1 MKIRKQDGP
10 EGAGGVP
17 AERDRSEAM
26 RFSAD
31 SPKRSRQPYTKI
43 QKGNSI
49 QRKTLAGA
57 LAEYENDTM
66 VQKGREYGRKTKR
79 QNISAETK
87 ENDYHNGVVVLVIFI
102 GYTILGSLLSAVYAK
117 DSTPEG
123 DGEMRGVWVSTVYSL
138 DYPEAVTADE
148 EALRQQAD
156 EILDDSK
163 AMGMNAVFLQ
173 VRPSADAL
181 YDRNIIRGAG
191 ILPEHRE
198 KRRKTVL
205 TLWNTGWKPRMREAW
220 SSTPGST
227 PIG

>member
-1 MKIRKQDGP
+1 MRTTQWFRREGNMAEKQSDKTYQQKRKRMITIT
-10 EGAGGVP
+10 A
-17 AERDRSEAM
+17 
-26 RFSAD
+26 
-31 SPKRSRQPYTKI
+31 
-43 QKGNSI
+43 
-49 QRKTLAGA
+49 
-57 LAEYENDTM
+57 
-66 VQKGREYGRKTKR
+66 
-79 QNISAETK
+79 
-87 ENDYHNGVVVLVIFI
+87 VVVLVIFI

-181 YDRNIIRGAG
+181 YGIG
-191 ILPEHRE
+191 ILSVEQVSYR
-198 KRRKTVL
+198 
-205 TLWNTGWKPRMREAW
+205 NTGKSAGKRF
-220 SSTPGST
+220 
-227 PIG
+227 